1 MIKASEIVSKTYGP
15 FGKKVVINKG
25 YIDITCDGYTVINSI
40 YLEDGLESIGLELL
54 KNASKQSKDAI
65 CDGTTSTIILGTEL
79 CKNIIDCD
87 LEDHLYLLDIIEKIE
102 IYILDEL
109 NEYKMKIDKNIIK
122 NICYTSSNSD
132 KISDIFCEIY
142 EEIKDN
148 GTLIYKP
155 TYKENIYFDVYS
167 GLIYDKGL
175 ASSYLSDSGKVILND
190 AYVVI
195 VNDNIYTINEL
206 ETIIYDIKKQ
216 NNDILIIANSF
227 SKEVIDYIIYLNRSF
242 NYSIYAT
249 YSPEFGNNSKDIL
262 SDIAIYL
269 GTYVITNKANFSK
282 IEDVG
287 KAKYIEIT
295 KDLTVIKAYESN
307 NLHVQ
312 NRINQLKK
320 QEQTYIIKKRLS
332 MLSGKVGCI
341 FIPYKNEYE
350 YNLLSEKVSNSI
362 SSFQN
367 AIDYGIVNGAGKDLV
382 NIAEN
387 SEFSNLHKKIIDS
400 IKVLNSKLIGNNYL
414 EIGSKKPY
422 DSVIYY
428 KEIIKNSFNLLKLF
442 VSIGGVID
450 ISDESK
456 YDKNEFSN
464 KNLLE

>member
-1 MIKASEIVSKTYGP
+1 
-15 FGKKVVINKG
+15 
-25 YIDITCDGYTVINSI
+25 
-40 YLEDGLESIGLELL
+40 
-54 KNASKQSKDAI
+54 
-65 CDGTTSTIILGTEL
+65 
-79 CKNIIDCD
+79 
-87 LEDHLYLLDIIEKIE
+87 
-102 IYILDEL
+102 
-109 NEYKMKIDKNIIK
+109 MKIDKNIIK

-155 TYKENIYFDVYS
+155 TYKENIYFDVYN

-282 IEDVG
+282 IEDVR

-312 NRINQLKK
+312 NWINQLKK

-332 MLSGKVGCI
+332 
-341 FIPYKNEYE
+341 
-350 YNLLSEKVSNSI
+350 
-362 SSFQN
+362 
-367 AIDYGIVNGAGKDLV
+367 
-382 NIAEN
+382 
-387 SEFSNLHKKIIDS
+387 
-400 IKVLNSKLIGNNYL
+400 
-414 EIGSKKPY
+414 
-422 DSVIYY
+422 
-428 KEIIKNSFNLLKLF
+428 
-442 VSIGGVID
+442 
-450 ISDESK
+450 
-456 YDKNEFSN
+456 
-464 KNLLE
+464 